1 MAERM
6 VSRELQDINN
16 SGKIKNG
23 ILNPNDL
30 EENSRFILD
39 RYMNYQVMATNIL
52 NDLFLRGFCHLTWFA
67 TRDFTHQF
75 YCKLSNSKHG
85 KKFASYCPT
94 NQNLGAVKLW

>member
-30 EENSRFILD
+30 EENSRFMLD
-39 RYMNYQVMATNIL
+39 RYMDYKVRSKVPFRLSVVNVIVL
-52 NDLFLRGFCHLTWFA
+52 CSES
-67 TRDFTHQF
+67 THYAYPQ
-75 YCKLSNSKHG
+75 
-85 KKFASYCPT
+85 
-94 NQNLGAVKLW
+94 